1 MMLIFGIAGAA
12 AVSVVLYNHWSQTS
26 PELASLASRRVQQLA
41 SVVLV
46 LAKAVEAVVEAL
58 QGSMRPQMAASYPAS
73 ASASSSASPSWHA
86 QPLVDSWRDFDDE
99 D

>member
-12 AVSVVLYNHWSQTS
+12 AVSVVLYNRWAQAS

-58 QGSMRPQMAASYPAS
+58 QGATRPQVASS
-73 ASASSSASPSWHA
+73 APSSSSASPSWRP